1 MNADAIFR
9 ADDLRL
15 DLDAAKNEIAEKER
29 RLDAFLEER
38 KLDGVLLTETRNVF
52 WATGGMANNQ
62 IVLNK
67 DVGAASILYRKGGGR
82 FLVCSQ
88 SEVDRLMDES
98 LGALGYRAA
107 VYRWFD
113 ADAPARALAETGGG
127 RIASDAPFPATVS
140 LPEDFK
146 RLRYRFTDE
155 EIDRYRK
162 IAFRATDA
170 VSSVCRTIRPGM
182 NEYEIEALTARE
194 LRKRGMLPTV
204 LLIGADERIYKYRHA
219 LAGGAELKRYAMI
232 NVVAES
238 RGMPVAVTR
247 LVHFGEMPD
256 ELRDAYERLAR
267 VNAAFQHA
275 AREGA
280 KASDVFERCKTW
292 YADAGFEGE
301 WRNHH
306 QGGAIG
312 YDDRE
317 YILTPDCAE
326 TFGDR
331 QPFAF
336 NPTAAGAK
344 YEETILIKEG
354 GVERLT
360 RVEDWEDVVVEI
372 DGERYAQAA
381 PLVRNE
387 GGTV

>member
-1 MNADAIFR
+1 LKTDATYR
-9 ADDLRL
+9 RGRL
-15 DLDAAKNEIAEKER
+15 SLDAAKNEIAEKER
-29 RLDAFLEER
+29 RLDAYLDER
-38 KLDGVLLTETRNVF
+38 NLDAVLLTETRNVF
-52 WATGGMANNQ
+52 WATGGAANNQ

-82 FLVCSQ
+82 FLICSQ
-88 SEVDRLMDES
+88 SEVDRLMDEA

-113 ADAPARALAETGGG
+113 AEAPARALAETGGG
-127 RIASDAPFPATVS
+127 RVASDAPFPGTDP

-146 RLRYRFTDE
+146 RLRYRLADE
-155 EIDRYRK
+155 EIDRYR
-162 IAFRATDA
+162 RAAEQATEA
-170 VSSVCRTIRPGM
+170 VSNVCRTIRPGM
-182 NEYEIEALTARE
+182 NEYEIEALTAKE
-194 LRKRGMLPTV
+194 LRERGLLPTV
-204 LLIGADERIYKYRHA
+204 LLIAADERIHRYRHA

-247 LVHFGEMPD
+247 LVHFGEPPD
-256 ELRDAYERLAR
+256 ELRDAYQRLAR

-275 AREGA
+275 ARAGA
-280 KASDVFERCKTW
+280 RASDVFERCKTW

-317 YILTPDCAE
+317 YIVTPDCRE
-326 TFGDR
+326 TFVDR
-331 QPFAF
+331 QAFAF

-344 YEETILIKEG
+344 YEDTILIKDG

-360 RVEDWEDVVVEI
+360 QVEDWEDVVVEI
-372 DGERYAQAA
+372 DGVRYAQAA
-381 PLVRNE
+381 PLVRND
-387 GGTV
+387 GGTR